1 MNTLFVTG
9 TDHAVGKTVVL
20 SALAA
25 YWTIYCP
32 DRSLGILK
40 PIQAGVGD
48 REFYS
53 RLFSLDQSIQ
63 DINPIYFEAPLPPP
77 IAAKREGR
85 RVELDIAW
93 QQLNSLQ
100 QQRDLVLIEAFG
112 GLGSPLTY
120 ETTVADLAWDWR
132 LPTVMVVPVR
142 AGAIGQAI
150 AHVALARQCRLHL
163 RGIIL
168 NCVDSESDQYQAD
181 WAPAQLIQSL
191 TQTPVIGCIPHVSEP
206 SNIQTLAAI
215 ASNLDIER
223 LIPNVM
229 SAMTIAR

>member
-1 MNTLFVTG
+1 MNTLFITG
-9 TDHAVGKTVVL
+9 TDNAVGKTVVL

-25 YWTIYCP
+25 YWTLYCA

-40 PIQAGVGD
+40 PIQTGAGD
-48 REFYS
+48 REFYT
-53 RLFSLDQSIQ
+53 RLFSLNQSIQ
-63 DINPIYFEAPLPPP
+63 EINPIYFEAPLPPP

-85 RVELDIAW
+85 CVELDIVW
-93 QQLNSLQ
+93 QQLNLLQ
-100 QQRDLVLIEAFG
+100 QQRDWVFMEAYG
-112 GLGSPLTY
+112 GLGSPLTS

-132 LPTVMVVPVR
+132 LPTVLVVPVR
-142 AGAIGQAI
+142 TGAIGQAI

-168 NCVDSESDQYQAD
+168 NCIEPESDQYQAD
-181 WAPAQLIQSL
+181 WAPINLIQSL
-191 TQTPVIGCIPHVSEP
+191 TQTPVIGCIPHVADP

-223 LIPNVM
+223 LIPNMM
-229 SAMTIAR
+229 SAMTSAR